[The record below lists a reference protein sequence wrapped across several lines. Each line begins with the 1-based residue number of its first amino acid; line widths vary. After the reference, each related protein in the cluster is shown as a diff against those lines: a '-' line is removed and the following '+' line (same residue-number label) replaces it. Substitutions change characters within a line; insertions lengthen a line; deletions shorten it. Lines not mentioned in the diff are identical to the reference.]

1 MAAAGKQVRG
11 ARLVANVLRV
21 TLAEVGRA
29 GLEHLSIEAV
39 AERAGV
45 NKTTIYRRWA
55 TPEDLAHAALQ
66 CAAGTDNEAPDTG
79 SLRGDL
85 RAFAREFRSIAMLPE
100 MKTIMRL
107 RWSGTPKGPLA
118 TSTRDIQEKKHAQWK
133 AMLRRAASRGELR
146 KDTNIDL
153 VQDVM
158 LGTLIYL
165 VVLSPRGSDAAR
177 IDRAIDVVLEGVLQ
191 APPRRA
197 SR

>member
-1 MAAAGKQVRG
+1 MAALRKQMRG
-11 ARLVANVLRV
+11 AQLVSKVLRV
-21 TLAEVGRA
+21 ALAELGRA
-29 GLEHLSIEAV
+29 GLEHLSIEEV
-39 AERAGV
+39 AARAGV
-45 NKTTIYRRWA
+45 NKTTIYRRWP
-55 TPEDLAHAALQ
+55 TPQDLARDALQ
-66 CAAGTDNEAPDTG
+66 CAAGTDEEPPDTG

-118 TSTRDIQEKKHAQWK
+118 TSTRDIQKKKRAQWR

-146 KDTNIDL
+146 NGTNIDL

-165 VVLSPRGSDAAR
+165 VVLSPRPSDTVR
-177 IDRAIDVVLEGVLQ
+177 LNRAIDIVLEGVLQ
-191 APPRRA
+191 APRRRP